1 MWNYVQ
7 SNELYHYGIRG
18 QRWGIRRFQN
28 PDGSL
33 TPAGRKR
40 VARNDYELERM
51 SIDQKYRSKL
61 NRLKTQGKRG
71 SDLSVVKTR
80 GEYEIALNEAKIRY
94 NNALKAE
101 KMAMDDESAKQAK
114 AQKAN
119 AVKDYVS
126 ALLIV
131 GGIMGAASMVN
142 NQSSN
147 SKNTANNKKKNDSGK
162 KKDSKQDKS
171 NDKNSDK
178 QDKSSDSGKSFVDKL
193 RDNISKG
200 PVKDL
205 NTRRDKPDDKP
216 SDNQDKSSDRGKS
229 FINKLR
235 DNISKGPIKK
245 PNNTKASDSKKIE
258 EVEGVVLPRTETS
271 LQLYKTSSN
280 NRISSE
286 PIYVDYEDRTPTKK
300 SISITS
306 VGKSFV
312 DNLLSGSKTSMS
324 SLLLPPKSDNN
335 KQTK

>member
-1 MWNYVQ
+1 MKMWNYVQ
-7 SNELYHYGIRG
+7 SNELYHHGIKG

-33 TPAGRKR
+33 TSAGRKR

-51 SIDQKYRSKL
+51 TIDQKYKSKL

-71 SDLSVVKTR
+71 SDLSVIKTR
-80 GEYEIALNEAKIRY
+80 GEYKSALNEAKIRY

-101 KMAMDDESAKQAK
+101 KTAVDDESARQAK
-114 AQKAN
+114 TQKTN

-147 SKNTANNKKKNDSGK
+147 SENTANNN
-162 KKDSKQDKS
+162 
-171 NDKNSDK
+171 KNSDK

-216 SDNQDKSSDRGKS
+216 SNNQDKSSDSGKS

-235 DNISKGPIKK
+235 DSISKGPIKE
-245 PNNTKASDSKKIE
+245 PNNTKASNSKKIE
-258 EVEGVVLPRTETS
+258 EVERVVLPRTETS

-280 NRISSE
+280 NRTPSE
-286 PIYVDYEDRTPTKK
+286 PIYVDYEDRTSTKK

-312 DNLLSGSKTSMS
+312 DNLLSGSKTSTS

>member
-1 MWNYVQ
+1 MTKAKMWNYVQ

-51 SIDQKYRSKL
+51 TIDQKYKSKL

-80 GEYEIALNEAKIRY
+80 GEYKIALNEAKIRY

-101 KMAMDDESAKQAK
+101 KTAIDDESVKQAK
-114 AQKAN
+114 TQKAN

-126 ALLIV
+126 ALLMV

-147 SKNTANNKKKNDSGK
+147 SENTANNKKKNDSDK
-162 KKDSKQDKS
+162 KKNSKQDKS

-193 RDNISKG
+193 RNNISKG

-205 NTRRDKPDDKP
+205 NT
-216 SDNQDKSSDRGKS
+216 GKVV
-229 FINKLR
+229 
-235 DNISKGPIKK
+235 SKNMTQFG
-245 PNNTKASDSKKIE
+245 NTVKEI
-258 EVEGVVLPRTETS
+258 
-271 LQLYKTSSN
+271 
-280 NRISSE
+280 
-286 PIYVDYEDRTPTKK
+286 
-300 SISITS
+300 
-306 VGKSFV
+306 
-312 DNLLSGSKTSMS
+312 
-324 SLLLPPKSDNN
+324 NN
-335 KQTK
+335 KDDFMLFIQWHGRF